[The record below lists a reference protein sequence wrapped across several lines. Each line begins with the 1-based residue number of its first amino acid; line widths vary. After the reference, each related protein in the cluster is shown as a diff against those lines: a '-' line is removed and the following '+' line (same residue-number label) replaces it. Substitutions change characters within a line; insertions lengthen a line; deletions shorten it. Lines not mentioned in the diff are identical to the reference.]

1 MSGDLVLRITGLTKR
16 FGDVRVL
23 DDVYLDIR
31 RGEVVA
37 LIGPSGC
44 GKSTL
49 LRCVTW
55 LEQPDDGFIEVDGH
69 PFGRER
75 GAGGIVRR
83 HRGREID
90 AMRPRIGLVFQQLHL
105 WPHLTALE
113 NTVRPQVVVLKRSRG
128 DAERRGRALLTR
140 LGLADLITRHPHE
153 LSGGQKQRVAI
164 ARTLAMEPALMLFDE
179 PTSALDP
186 ELVGEV
192 LSLLRD
198 LAASGM
204 TMLVVTHEIG
214 FAANVADRI
223 AFMDKGRIIEDR
235 PYRALMDDCT
245 DPRVTAFLALAS
257 SQRREPAP
265 RALEPDPTSPL
276 QAIAIH

>member
-1 MSGDLVLRITGLTKR
+1 MSGDLVLSVTGIAKR
-16 FGDVRVL
+16 FGRTMAL
-23 DDVYLDIR
+23 DGVYLDIR

-49 LRCVTW
+49 LRCITW
-55 LEQPDDGFIEVDGH
+55 LQEPDEGFIDVDGR

-75 GAGGIVRR
+75 NAQGLVRR
-83 HRGREID
+83 HGRREID
-90 AMRPRIGLVFQQLHL
+90 AMRPRIGMVFQQLNL

-113 NTVRPQVVVLKRSRG
+113 NTARPQVVLLKRTRE
-128 DAERRGRALLTR
+128 DAERRGLALLAR
-140 LGLADLITRHPHE
+140 LGLADLAARHPHE

-164 ARTLAMEPALMLFDE
+164 ARTLAMDPALMLFDE

-198 LAASGM
+198 LAATGM

-214 FAANVADRI
+214 FAAGVADRI
-223 AFMDKGRIIEDR
+223 AFMDGGRIIEDGPSRDVMER
-235 PYRALMDDCT
+235 PA
-245 DPRVTAFLALAS
+245 DPRVRAFLGLVMSHRPALS
-257 SQRREPAP
+257 AP
-265 RALEPDPTSPL
+265 VP
-276 QAIAIH
+276 